1 MDTSFLKSSI
11 LQFKYYKELGEKTIE
26 QIPEAQLAFK
36 LNSETNNINTI
47 VKHLSGNM
55 VSRWSKF
62 LDSDGEKEWRDRD
75 DEFIDTIKTKA
86 ELITIWNQ
94 GWNVLFDTLEN
105 LSNEDLNKIS
115 FIRNQGHTV
124 VECIHRQLCHYSY
137 HIGQIVMIGRVI
149 CGEKWKTLS
158 IQKGESKPYNSLKF
172 SNKKE
177 VKNFLEN

>member
-11 LQFKYYKELGEKTIE
+11 LQFKYHKELGEKTIE
-26 QIPEAQLAFK
+26 QIPEAQLSFK

-55 VSRWSKF
+55 VSRWSEF
-62 LDSDGEKEWRDRD
+62 LNSDGEKEWRDRD

-105 LSNEDLNKIS
+105 LSYEDLNKIS

>member
-1 MDTSFLKSSI
+1 MDASFLKSSI
-11 LQFKYYKELGEKTIE
+11 LQFKYHKELGEKTIE
-26 QIPEAQLAFK
+26 QIPEAQLSYK

-55 VSRWSKF
+55 VSRWSEF
-62 LDSDGEKEWRDRD
+62 LNSDGEKELRDRD

-86 ELITIWNQ
+86 ELINIWNQ

-158 IQKGESKPYNSLKF
+158 IQKGESKQYNSLKF

>member
-1 MDTSFLKSSI
+1 M
-11 LQFKYYKELGEKTIE
+11 QKTIE
-26 QIPEAQLAFK
+26 QIPEAQLSYK
-36 LNSETNNINTI
+36 LNSETNNIDTI

-55 VSRWSKF
+55 VSRWSEF
-62 LDSDGEKEWRDRD
+62 LNSDGEKEWRDRD
-75 DEFIDTIKTKA
+75 DEFIDTIKTIA
-86 ELITIWNQ
+86 ELINIWNQ

-158 IQKGESKPYNSLKF
+158 IQKGDSENYNSLKF
-172 SNKKE
+172 SNEKE
-177 VKNFLEN
+177 IKNFLEK